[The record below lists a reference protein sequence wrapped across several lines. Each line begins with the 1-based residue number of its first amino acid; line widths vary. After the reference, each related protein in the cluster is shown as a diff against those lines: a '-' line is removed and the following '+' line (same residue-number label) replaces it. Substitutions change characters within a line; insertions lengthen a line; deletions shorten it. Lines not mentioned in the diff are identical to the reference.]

1 MQEKITS
8 LIIQYPYNH
17 IEIGLAHNDLVIDSI
32 QEDKH
37 SISRRLIPDI
47 DALLQRNNLTLS
59 CTDYITINCGPGPLN
74 TLRGIL
80 ATANAIHF
88 TKQIPLVTLDAL
100 ELLES
105 EQTAGYTT
113 IPILQAFSKHV
124 YLRYKQK
131 NYDIAFDMITS
142 MLQPDEQYY
151 FVGNGAMTH
160 AQQLHLQFPKSVCTQ
175 EISFPSLE
183 QCAQAG
189 WKKYQAQE
197 FVKELSPVYL

>member
-1 MQEKITS
+1 
-8 LIIQYPYNH
+8 
-17 IEIGLAHNDLVIDSI
+17 
-32 QEDKH
+32 
-37 SISRRLIPDI
+37 
-47 DALLQRNNLTLS
+47 
-59 CTDYITINCGPGPLN
+59 
-74 TLRGIL
+74 LRGIL

>member
-1 MQEKITS
+1 KITS

-59 CTDYITINCGPGPLN
+59 GIDYITINCGPGPLN

-88 TKQIPLVTLDAL
+88 TKQIPLVSLDAL

-113 IPILQAFSKHV
+113 IPLLQAFSKHV

-142 MLQPDEQYY
+142 MLQPDEPYY
-151 FVGNGAMTH
+151 FVGNGAIIH
-160 AQQLHLQFPKSVCTQ
+160 KELLQIQFPKSLCAQ
-175 EISFPSLE
+175 AISFPSLE

-189 WKKYQAQE
+189 WKKYQTQAFVTE
-197 FVKELSPVYL
+197 FSPIYV